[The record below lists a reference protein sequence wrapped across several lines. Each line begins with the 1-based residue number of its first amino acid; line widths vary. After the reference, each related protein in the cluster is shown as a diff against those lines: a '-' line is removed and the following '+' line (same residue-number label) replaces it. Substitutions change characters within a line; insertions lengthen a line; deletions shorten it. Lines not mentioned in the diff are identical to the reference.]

1 MSRRRKNES
10 ALLDPGAAINRAAGK
25 AFKKWLK
32 GPTKAEQKSRD
43 DLERV
48 KSYLERHGLKSNLA
62 KGILEEAKRTGVR
75 LNQIE
80 KQIIIPQYVPSPPVE
95 ERPTQSQR
103 LPVEPREEHP
113 PQRPRPV
120 EPRDDEPLATEP
132 AVSGERVIT
141 AAQRAAS
148 TSLFR
153 QIATAILRG
162 ILGSMTGGRKS

>member
-103 LPVEPREEHP
+103 LPVEPR
-113 PQRPRPV
+113 
-120 EPRDDEPLATEP
+120 DDEPLATEP
-132 AVSGERVIT
+132 AVPGERVIT